1 MKFPMRT
8 TLSGLMLAVVLLTG
22 CSAESPA
29 PSTASTPR
37 EATPAPAAAAET
49 TAPMVAS
56 PAPEP
61 SAPIAG
67 EPVATTPTPAS
78 LPTPAP
84 LSGAEPREG
93 VDYTVIDPPVT
104 FSPSPGKI
112 EVVEVFSY
120 TCIHCASLQARITPW
135 KAALPADVE
144 FRYAPMA
151 YGQSEPLARAF
162 YAAEAMGEH
171 DRTHE
176 ALFKAIAVDR
186 KLKQGTAEELGDL
199 YADLGV
205 DREALLSTM
214 ASFAVNAN
222 VARNQKTVTRWAI
235 ESTPTLVVNGRY
247 RAHVTQDRGH
257 DGLLATV
264 EHLIARERAAAAGTD
279 PTP

>member
-1 MKFPMRT
+1 MKFPIRT

-29 PSTASTPR
+29 PATTPTATTVS
-37 EATPAPAAAAET
+37 EATPPSTAAPEA
-49 TAPMVAS
+49 TAPVVAS
-56 PAPEP
+56 PTPDPTAPV
-61 SAPIAG
+61 AA
-67 EPVATTPTPAS
+67 EPVATA
-78 LPTPAP
+78 PAP
-84 LSGAEPREG
+84 DTGAEPREG

-186 KLKQGTAEELGDL
+186 KLKQGTAEELADL